1 MGEGDETEEMDET
14 EMDESNVGETGLD
27 IGEIG
32 TFSGE

>member
-1 MGEGDETEEMDET
+1 MGEGDETE

>member
-1 MGEGDETEEMDET
+1 MGGGDGTEEMDEL
-14 EMDESNVGETGLD
+14 NVGETGLD